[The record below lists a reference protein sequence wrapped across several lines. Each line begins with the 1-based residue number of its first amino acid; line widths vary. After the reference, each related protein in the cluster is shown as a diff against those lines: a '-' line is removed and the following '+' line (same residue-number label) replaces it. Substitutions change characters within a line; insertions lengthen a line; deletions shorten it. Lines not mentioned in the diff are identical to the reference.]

1 MLLEGD
7 RHGHHS
13 VGILFFLH
21 FKLLIGV
28 VIVSGGQQRDS
39 ATHTHVSI
47 LSQTPLP
54 SRLPHN
60 LEQSSLCYT
69 VGPCGFSI

>member
-39 ATHTHVSI
+39 ATHTV
-47 LSQTPLP
+47 
-54 SRLPHN
+54 R
-60 LEQSSLCYT
+60 
-69 VGPCGFSI
+69 